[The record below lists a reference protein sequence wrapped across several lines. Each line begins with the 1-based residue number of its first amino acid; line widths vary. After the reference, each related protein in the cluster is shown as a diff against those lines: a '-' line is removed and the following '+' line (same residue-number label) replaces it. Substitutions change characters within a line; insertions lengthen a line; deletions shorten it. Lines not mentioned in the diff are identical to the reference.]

1 VDRKSSIDGARKVEP
16 VSRPDAE
23 SAPFPQTSQTRGFAF
38 TREQRLLKSTD
49 FGRVLVG
56 GVRSA
61 DRYFTVLAC
70 AGASGTARLGLTMSR
85 RSAKRSVDRNRLKR
99 LAREAFRNKEL
110 PALDF
115 VVMSKPGAAAAD
127 KRILRQSLDAH
138 FDNLAA
144 RANR

>member
-1 VDRKSSIDGARKVEP
+1 MDRKSSIAGARKVEP
-16 VSRPDAE
+16 VSHPDAGT
-23 SAPFPQTSQTRGFAF
+23 APFPQRSQTRGFAF
-38 TREQRLLKSTD
+38 TREQRLLKSAD
-49 FGRVLVG
+49 FGRVLVS

-70 AGASGTARLGLTMSR
+70 AGASETARLGLTMSR
-85 RSAKRSVDRNRLKR
+85 RSAKRAIDRNRLKR
-99 LAREAFRNKEL
+99 LAREAFRSREL

-138 FDNLAA
+138 FEHLAA
-144 RANR
+144 KANR

>member
-1 VDRKSSIDGARKVEP
+1 
-16 VSRPDAE
+16 
-23 SAPFPQTSQTRGFAF
+23 
-38 TREQRLLKSTD
+38 
-49 FGRVLVG
+49 VLGG

-61 DRYFTVLAC
+61 DRYFTVLAY

-85 RSAKRSVDRNRLKR
+85 RSAKRAVDRNRLKR